1 MKGRKLKIEV
11 VILMWALLFGT
22 MFVSCGGPSNHELR
36 ELQAENKVLRRILL
50 IEIIAIDI
58 VLASLAVAK
67 LIGYD
72 LQNLIL

>member
-1 MKGRKLKIEV
+1 MNQILDSNIELK
-11 VILMWALLFGT
+11 
-22 MFVSCGGPSNHELR
+22 

-67 LIGYD
+67 LLGHNLQDIISIG
-72 LQNLIL
+72 

>member
-1 MKGRKLKIEV
+1 MNQ
-11 VILMWALLFGT
+11 LLD
-22 MFVSCGGPSNHELR
+22 SNIELR

-72 LQNLIL
+72 LKDIISIG

>member
-1 MKGRKLKIEV
+1 MNQILDSNIELK
-11 VILMWALLFGT
+11 
-22 MFVSCGGPSNHELR
+22 

-50 IEIIAIDI
+50 IEIIAINI

>member
-1 MKGRKLKIEV
+1 MNQILDSNIELK
-11 VILMWALLFGT
+11 
-22 MFVSCGGPSNHELR
+22 
-36 ELQAENKVLRRILL
+36 ELQAENKVLCRILL

-72 LQNLIL
+72 LQNLIT